1 MGSAAQFSAGTAPL
15 PPLPDLSGAQGTPQ
29 VGQDPMAA
37 LVANLAPVKQGVDMI
52 IQGAK
57 QVVQSGMVPGAEN
70 PCGQIIAAATA
81 LLTTAAQQAMQPG
94 QAGPPAGPMQGIPGG
109 APPPAPGAPA

>member
-1 MGSAAQFSAGTAPL
+1 
-15 PPLPDLSGAQGTPQ
+15 
-29 VGQDPMAA
+29 MAS
-37 LVANLAPVKQGVDMI
+37 LVANLGPVKQGVDMI

-94 QAGPPAGPMQGIPGG
+94 QAPQGPMQGIPG
-109 APPPAPGAPA
+109 AQPPAGAPA